1 MSDRN
6 STETMDEPVDDDY
19 ETVDYDENPSEQG
32 KWLSAI
38 IALGGLWLIVE
49 AWVFDVTQVSFW
61 NGMLV
66 GIALVALG
74 GYNYYRRNNEEL
86 GSTAAAALSALLG
99 LWLIAA
105 PFLLSGGVATD
116 TSPVTFW
123 TDVIVGLVVFLL
135 GAYSAYESR
144 DAEAPAAATR

>member
-6 STETMDEPVDDDY
+6 SSDTVDDDY

-32 KWLSAI
+32 KWVSAI
-38 IALGGLWLIVE
+38 IALGGLWLIVA
-49 AWVFDVTQVSFW
+49 AWVFDLTQPSFW
-61 NGMLV
+61 NSVLV
-66 GIALVALG
+66 GVALLALG

-86 GSTAAAALSALLG
+86 GSTAAAVLSALLG

-105 PFLLSGGVATD
+105 PFVLSGGVTTD
-116 TSPVTFW
+116 TSQVTFW
-123 TDVIVGLVVFLL
+123 SNLIVGVVVFLL

-144 DAEAPAAATR
+144 DEESAAVAAR